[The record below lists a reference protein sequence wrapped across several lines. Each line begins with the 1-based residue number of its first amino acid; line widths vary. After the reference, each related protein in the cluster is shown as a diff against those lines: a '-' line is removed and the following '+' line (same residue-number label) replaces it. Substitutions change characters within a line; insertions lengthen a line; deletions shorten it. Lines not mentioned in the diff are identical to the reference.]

1 MALPVSE
8 FIHFQLKSSVKPE
21 DPSNEEGQALLQL
34 FQTAKHQSGY
44 KSSAWGRTVE
54 DENIVVW
61 VVSKFPPPLPLPLP
75 KVKKKERGNPTQ
87 DKKRKHVT
95 KQIPQTGPTRTKE
108 FNHNS

>member
-75 KVKKKERGNPTQ
+75 KVKKKKEEILPKTKKGNT
-87 DKKRKHVT
+87 
-95 KQIPQTGPTRTKE
+95 
-108 FNHNS
+108 